1 MSGFAPICE
10 RAFRA
15 LIARLPRNLRG
26 NGRAV
31 LIEILFRARRN
42 TEWYEGVHLERGQF
56 VFGFEALGGA
66 CDLSF
71 QETRTIISWFKKV
84 EFLTTKS
91 TNAGSI
97 GTIKEID
104 VYIKDKNQTNKQSI
118 KQLTNSQQTANNIP
132 KDKGIKDKN
141 IYVSKHPTEAA
152 KALRLWEKHAP
163 LPTSANPDHCLAV
176 LDDLHRIDKI
186 PWEGDTGIYAICI
199 FAAQHW
205 VPNGYIGSPTA
216 LRKWTQAGDM
226 KKYESIQ
233 QQIAAKGPKNHPGG
247 QSKPVEYQIAF
258 PDGKPIT
265 EYEKR
270 LLRILHNEWT
280 TDPDQGHVFTISD
293 DNIVRAKAE
302 GVESFLR
309 GRQPEK
315 GEEHAA

>member
-1 MSGFAPICE
+1 
-10 RAFRA
+10 
-15 LIARLPRNLRG
+15 
-26 NGRAV
+26 
-31 LIEILFRARRN
+31 
-42 TEWYEGVHLERGQF
+42 
-56 VFGFEALGGA
+56 
-66 CDLSF
+66 
-71 QETRTIISWFKKV
+71 
-84 EFLTTKS
+84 
-91 TNAGSI
+91 
-97 GTIKEID
+97 
-104 VYIKDKNQTNKQSI
+104 
-118 KQLTNSQQTANNIP
+118 
-132 KDKGIKDKN
+132 
-141 IYVSKHPTEAA
+141 
-152 KALRLWEKHAP
+152 
-163 LPTSANPDHCLAV
+163 
-176 LDDLHRIDKI
+176 
-186 PWEGDTGIYAICI
+186 
-199 FAAQHW
+199 
-205 VPNGYIGSPTA
+205 
-216 LRKWTQAGDM
+216 M

>member
-10 RAFRA
+10 SAFRA

-42 TEWYEGVHLERGQF
+42 TDWYEGVHLERGQF
-56 VFGFEALGGA
+56 VFGYEALGDA
-66 CDLSF
+66 CDISF

-141 IYVSKHPTEAA
+141 TYTLKHPKEAGE
-152 KALRLWEKHAP
+152 ALRLWEELAP
-163 LPTSANPDHCLAV
+163 LPTSAKRDHCLAV
-176 LDDLHRIDKI
+176 LDELHRIEKI
-186 PWEGDTGIYAICI
+186 PWGGDKGIYAICA

-205 VPNGYIGSPTA
+205 VPNGYIGSPVS
-216 LRKWTQAGDM
+216 LRNWTQAGDM

-233 QQIAAKGPKNHPGG
+233 QQIAAKGPKNHAGG
-247 QSKPVEYQIAF
+247 QSKPVAYQITY
-258 PDGKPIT
+258 PDGTPVRN
-265 EYEKR
+265 YEKR
-270 LLRILHNEWT
+270 LPRILQNGWV
-280 TDPDQGHVFTISD
+280 TDPDQGHEFTISD
-293 DNIVRAKAE
+293 EDIVQAQEE
-302 GVESFLR
+302 GIETFLR
-309 GRQPEK
+309 SRQIEN